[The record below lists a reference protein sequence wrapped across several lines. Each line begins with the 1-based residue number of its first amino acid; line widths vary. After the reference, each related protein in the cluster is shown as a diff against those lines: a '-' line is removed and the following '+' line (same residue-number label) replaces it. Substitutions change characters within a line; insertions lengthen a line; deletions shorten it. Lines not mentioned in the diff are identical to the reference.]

1 MPDPLPTDS
10 VGIVT
15 PQTLHFDTPITLA
28 CGQTLESYDLVIETY
43 GKLNADAT
51 NAVLICHAL
60 SGHHHAAGYHSKE
73 DRKPGWWDSCIGP
86 GKPID
91 TNRFFVV
98 SLNNLGGCHGSTGP
112 GSVNPKTGQP
122 YGPDFPVIT
131 VRDWVHSQALLADRL
146 GIECWAAVV

>member
-73 DRKPGWWDSCIGP
+73 DRKPDGGTAALAPASPSIPTG
-86 GKPID
+86 
-91 TNRFFVV
+91 F
-98 SLNNLGGCHGSTGP
+98 SLS
-112 GSVNPKTGQP
+112 
-122 YGPDFPVIT
+122 
-131 VRDWVHSQALLADRL
+131 A
-146 GIECWAAVV
+146 

>member
-91 TNRFFVV
+91 TDRFFVV
-98 SLNNLGGCHGSTGP
+98 SVNNLGGCHGSTGP
-112 GSVNPKTGQP
+112 MHSNVLVTGHRRHAWFT
-122 YGPDFPVIT
+122 FP
-131 VRDWVHSQALLADRL
+131 
-146 GIECWAAVV
+146 